1 MDIKQTNIKR
11 IQALLERKG
20 IDKRKQSSTI
30 AEVLGIKYNSAKQ
43 KIDGKR
49 SITRVEIKKIYRYFN
64 ESYDGAR
71 DYNCVFIMNDMHVR
85 CNVEIETEIAGIIEQ
100 GENYAINYNDHYIID
115 TNNKINSINA
125 YKVRKLDFL
134 PAPKI
139 AILDND
145 AEILE
150 LLKSV
155 SERFGIE
162 AQTFQTT
169 EELLES
175 LRTQAFDCFII
186 DWLLDY
192 DKNSE
197 KVIKAIRE
205 INETCTI
212 ILLTGQ
218 LNRQEREIGETII
231 KYGVEVIE
239 KPTRTFI
246 ISSILLNNLFFK
258 D

>member
-1 MDIKQTNIKR
+1 MNIKQTNIQK
-11 IQALLERKG
+11 IQELLARRG

-49 SITRVEIKKIYRYFN
+49 SITLVEIKKIYRYFN
-64 ESYDGAR
+64 ESFDGGR
-71 DYNCVFIMNDMHVR
+71 EYNCVFIMNDMHVR
-85 CNVEIETEIAGIIEQ
+85 CNVEIETEIAEFIEQ
-100 GENYAINYNDHYIID
+100 GVNYAINYNDNYIIN
-115 TNNKINSINA
+115 TNIKINSENA
-125 YKVRKLDFL
+125 YRVRKLDFL

-145 AEILE
+145 AELLE

-155 SERFGIE
+155 SARFGID
-162 AQTFQTT
+162 AQTFQNRD
-169 EELLES
+169 EILEAIKK
-175 LRTQAFDCFII
+175 QPFDCFII

-192 DKNSE
+192 GMNSE
-197 KVIKAIRE
+197 KVINAIRD
-205 INETCTI
+205 INEACTI

-218 LNRQEREIGETII
+218 LNRHEREIGETIM
-231 KYGVEVIE
+231 KYGVDVIE